1 MRHYTKF
8 LFCFLVLGV
17 FLSFSCAQKT
27 AEKPTETNL
36 ISDKAKESTVR
47 LVGFSKRGS
56 ELGLGGGTGFF
67 VASDKIATNFHV
79 AAGVTGLVTA
89 KLSHKE
95 TVWLIEGVVAYD
107 IAYDLAILKVTGE
120 GTPLSLGDSDIL
132 QIGDPVF
139 LIGFPGGY
147 KVTEG
152 VIQEIQEND
161 KRFRTTAEAYPG
173 NSGSPVL
180 NSKAE
185 VIGIHYGHD
194 PGNSPVNVIKALLVG
209 DTSTESFTQWRKRN
223 DIRAYIYFEQ
233 GKQKYYDADAKGAIN
248 DFNQA
253 IELTPND
260 AKIYKFRA
268 ISKVKLEDYQ
278 AAIDDYNQAIK
289 LNPDDASAY
298 KERAETKR
306 KLSNYAG
313 AIDDYNQAIKLN
325 PKKAF
330 TYRASADAKRKSG
343 DDAGAIADYNQAIKL
358 NPEDAEAYK
367 NRGKVKAELGDD
379 VGAIEDYSQALKLN
393 PKYVFTYH
401 DRARIRQKLGDYTGA
416 IEDYNQVITKLKYG
430 SFTYTY
436 QTEHGLTTTTITPDD
451 SYVYYVYN
459 SRGWTK
465 QEQGDYTGAMEDFT
479 RAIELKPDNTYAY
492 NNRGWT
498 KREQGDHTGAMED
511 FTRAIE
517 LKPDD
522 AYGYN
527 NRAGVKRELGDYK
540 GAIEDYTQA
549 IKLNPDDPNAY
560 QLRGHSK
567 QALGQQEA
575 AEIDFQK
582 AKELESAQ

>member
-8 LFCFLVLGV
+8 LFCFLVLAV

-27 AEKPTETNL
+27 AEEPTEANL

-67 VASDKIATNFHV
+67 VAPDKIVTNFHV
-79 AAGVTGLVTA
+79 AVGVSGLMTA

-95 TVWLIEGVVAYD
+95 TVWLVEGVVAYD
-107 IAYDLAILKVTGE
+107 IAYDIAILKVTGE

-132 QIGDPVF
+132 QIGEPIF
-139 LIGFPGGY
+139 LVGFPGRY
-147 KVTEG
+147 TITEG
-152 VIQEIQEND
+152 VIERIRKND

-180 NSKAE
+180 NSKGE

-194 PGNSPVNVIKALLVG
+194 PGNSPVNAIKALLAG
-209 DTSTESFTQWRKRN
+209 ATSTEPFTQWRKRN
-223 DIRAYIYFEQ
+223 DIRAYVYFEQ
-233 GKQKYYDADAKGAIN
+233 GKQKYYDGDAKGAIN
-248 DFNQA
+248 DFNQV

-268 ISKVKLEDYQ
+268 KSKVKLEDYHAAIEDYNQ
-278 AAIDDYNQAIK
+278 VIKLNPNDASVYKGRAEAKRKLSNHASAIDDYNQAIQ
-289 LNPDDASAY
+289 LNPND
-298 KERAETKR
+298 
-306 KLSNYAG
+306 
-313 AIDDYNQAIKLN
+313 
-325 PKKAF
+325 AF

-343 DDAGAIADYNQAIKL
+343 DNAGAIADYNQAIKL

-367 NRGKVKAELGDD
+367 NSGKARAELGDYAK
-379 VGAIEDYSQALKLN
+379 AIEDYSQALKLN
-393 PKYVFTYH
+393 PKNVFTYH
-401 DRARIRQKLGDYTGA
+401 DRADIKQKLGDYTGA
-416 IEDYNQVITKLKYG
+416 IEDYNQVITKLKNG

-459 SRGWTK
+459 
-465 QEQGDYTGAMEDFT
+465 
-479 RAIELKPDNTYAY
+479 
-492 NNRGWT
+492 NRGWV

-517 LKPDD
+517 LKPHD
-522 AYGYN
+522 AYAYK
-527 NRAGVKRELGDYK
+527 NRGVAKVALRDHAGAVEDFTH
-540 GAIEDYTQA
+540 AINL
-549 IKLNPDDPNAY
+549 KPDDPNAY
-560 QLRGHSK
+560 HLRGHSK
-567 QALGQQEA
+567 QALGQEEA
-575 AEIDFQK
+575 AQIDFEK
-582 AKELESAQ
+582 AKELETAQRKRSGNIRQRKSTKAKEINREVGK